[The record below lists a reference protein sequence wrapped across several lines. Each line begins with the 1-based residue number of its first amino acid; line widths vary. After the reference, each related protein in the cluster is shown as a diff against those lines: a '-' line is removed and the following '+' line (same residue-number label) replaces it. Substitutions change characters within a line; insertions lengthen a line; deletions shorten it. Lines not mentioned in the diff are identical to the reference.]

1 MHGYVKRTVPQIEET
16 TPSNS
21 RFARLLYSALTNF
34 DMMLPDERPPTRRC
48 RRADVPR
55 VMSLQICICKL
66 ITRRQSSGT

>member
-34 DMMLPDERPPTRRC
+34 DMMLYQTRSRRLADAAGQMC
-48 RRADVPR
+48 RE
-55 VMSLQICICKL
+55 L
-66 ITRRQSSGT
+66 